1 MPDAAVPDRPRPT
14 NASRSTPIRSVR
26 STRAT
31 VVPSDDLITLYEAAE
46 RLGVHYMTVYRY
58 VRTGRLPGRKV
69 GVEWRV
75 DLADL
80 DTFAASSASAATGF
94 ATSPAPSGRPAAP
107 ATGSPTDSDSDTGSA
122 TSSPTTSR
130 RRRVDYHRRLVERL
144 IAGDEAGSWA
154 IVQSALGAGIDP
166 ADIYLDVIGPALT
179 VIGDEWAEGRL
190 TIGQEHQ
197 ASGVVFR
204 LIGRMGPL
212 FARRGRKRGT
222 VVIGAPAGDHHR
234 LPSALFA
241 DLLRGIGLAVVDLGS
256 DTPTQS
262 FVETARHVERLV
274 AIAISATSPDDDA
287 AITAVVDA
295 VRSVLDVPIVLGG
308 IAIDSEER
316 SIALG
321 ADHWAPDTRRALDL
335 FAELADDASRA
346 RRRDARRDTRREA
359 P

>member
-1 MPDAAVPDRPRPT
+1 MPDAAPPGR
-14 NASRSTPIRSVR
+14 SRSTRPTDGR
-26 STRAT
+26 T
-31 VVPSDDLITLYEAAE
+31 DGLITLYEAAE

-80 DTFAASSASAATGF
+80 DTFASSPSAVDPVVGSPDGPNDPGGGGPAAT
-94 ATSPAPSGRPAAP
+94 PPVSGRK
-107 ATGSPTDSDSDTGSA
+107 
-122 TSSPTTSR
+122 
-130 RRRVDYHRRLVERL
+130 RVEYHRRLVERL
-144 IAGDEAGSWA
+144 IAGDEPGSWA
-154 IVQSALGAGIDP
+154 ITQSALGAGIEP

-179 VIGDEWAEGRL
+179 VIGDEWAAGRL

-241 DLLRGIGLAVVDLGS
+241 DLLRGIGLAVIDLGA
-256 DTPTQS
+256 DTPTES
-262 FVETARHVERLV
+262 FVDTAQRVERLV
-274 AIAISATSPDDDA
+274 AIAISATSPQDGA
-287 AITAVVDA
+287 AITAAVDA
-295 VRSVLDVPIVLGG
+295 IRSALDVPIVLGG
-308 IAIDSEER
+308 RAIESEAK

-321 ADHWAPDTRRALDL
+321 ADYWAPDTRRAVDL

-346 RRRDARRDTRREA
+346 RRRDTRRDTRREA
-359 P
+359 R